1 VIVLVIGENSLN
13 RLGIVIVTLFGFC
26 FSSGAQELVTK
37 QDKNLLSQEQILKT
51 LKKVEGTSLKN
62 FLDTMTDVSV
72 VANEFI
78 KLKEKECSGDYTSFI
93 INENGDKVY
102 QKNKLTRKEKK
113 ICKHSLINFQ
123 IKVSKTVFKLRKDYL
138 KRLHI
143 DQLKKL
149 ETLQGKRLS
158 ELEVTASQYK

>member
-1 VIVLVIGENSLN
+1 MIALVSGETSLN
-13 RLGIVIVTLFGFC
+13 RLSIIIVSLYFC
-26 FSSGAQELVTK
+26 FSLSAQEVVTN
-37 QDKNLLSQEQILKT
+37 QDKNLLSQEKILET
-51 LKKVEGTSLKN
+51 LTKVEGTSLNN

-123 IKVSKTVFKLRKDYL
+123 IKVSKSVFRLRKDYL

-143 DQLKKL
+143 DQLQKL
-149 ETLQGKRLS
+149 ENLQRKRLT